1 MGFLSKLFGGDAG
14 STSVKPDA
22 TEAPRATP
30 ATGDTPAQ
38 PAPSSAKADSA
49 RAVQREAAPAQAPE
63 RDAKTLVA
71 EKAAAKKEV
80 PAEKAAEKPAPK
92 AANAAASPKVIA
104 PKAAGD
110 KAPADKTT
118 AAKVP
123 APNPAP
129 PKAATKPAAAA
140 GGAEKS
146 PPSSVAQPLP
156 GDKAPGARPV
166 PNKRALEESIL
177 TSAPKL
183 TVDAAGPGAARPPAK
198 APPAPASEGQAQA
211 QEAPKSSERRSL
223 SSIEAANL
231 ATFRSRRDKMKSPG
245 FYSVSPAN
253 GSHAVPGAASSAN
266 LMKATVVGI
275 APPPEPSQAVR
286 ADKGP
291 EPDAAGAALAS
302 AGAALENFAPLSPEE
317 SAPPQ
322 KIKGGAQEKEDTSPG
337 LGTNRSRHDP
347 AAPVVAL
354 PDKDLELV
362 VEFVIALSMGS
373 VAESWLPPI
382 RSALAELRTVAGHS
396 ERGGL
401 EKALGLLSKELDE
414 PGDLSDERRLR
425 ILRLFTSVD
434 VALPRPVDIAA
445 RKAQRERLI
454 LEQLLLEVAT
464 IHPLIP
470 QRLRDEGVATLD
482 RLARANMDELAL
494 RVAADREQ
502 ADQIASTLRS
512 YLSARAHRGPDTVIL
527 GKSRAIRE
535 RLRALEASAEDFER
549 ASDSEDVEAR
559 RSARRR
565 RQADV
570 VQLNLLLAEFGEASI
585 LNEIERCSV
594 QGKIERLGRWLR
606 ELDAS

>member
-1 MGFLSKLFGGDAG
+1 MS
-14 STSVKPDA
+14 
-22 TEAPRATP
+22 
-30 ATGDTPAQ
+30 
-38 PAPSSAKADSA
+38 
-49 RAVQREAAPAQAPE
+49 
-63 RDAKTLVA
+63 
-71 EKAAAKKEV
+71 
-80 PAEKAAEKPAPK
+80 
-92 AANAAASPKVIA
+92 
-104 PKAAGD
+104 
-110 KAPADKTT
+110 
-118 AAKVP
+118 
-123 APNPAP
+123 
-129 PKAATKPAAAA
+129 
-140 GGAEKS
+140 GAEQA
-146 PPSSVAQPLP
+146 PPSSVAQPVP
-156 GDKAPGARPV
+156 GEKAPGARPA
-166 PNKRALEESIL
+166 PIKRALEESIL

-183 TVDAAGPGAARPPAK
+183 AGDAARAGAARPAANV
-198 APPAPASEGQAQA
+198 APPAPSGEGQIQP

-253 GSHAVPGAASSAN
+253 GSHAVPGAASGAN

-275 APPPEPSQAVR
+275 APPPEPAQAAK
-286 ADKGP
+286 ADKGT
-291 EPDAAGAALAS
+291 EPNAVCASPALAA
-302 AGAALENFAPLSPEE
+302 AGAALENLEPLSPEE

-322 KIKGGAQEKEDTSPG
+322 KIKGGAAEKEDTSPG
-337 LGTNRSRHDP
+337 LGENRSRHDP
-347 AAPVVAL
+347 AAKVVAL

-362 VEFVIALSMGS
+362 VEFVIALSMGVVS
-373 VAESWLPPI
+373 ESWLPPI
-382 RSALAELRTVAGHS
+382 RSALSELRTVAGHS
-396 ERGGL
+396 ERSGL

-414 PGDLSDERRLR
+414 PGDLSEERRLR

-494 RVAADREQ
+494 RVAVDRDQ

-512 YLSARAHRGPDTVIL
+512 YLSARALRGPDMVIL

-549 ASDSEDVEAR
+549 ASDSEDAEAR

-585 LNEIERCSV
+585 LSEIERCSV
-594 QGKIERLGRWLR
+594 QGKIERIGRWLR